1 MKKLYFI
8 ITVMFITLLASCSQ
22 EEQMNQETDR
32 VSISAKLPTDIA
44 ATRAQIAVPTTHKLR
59 CIIEVWTKSANP
71 TLKYRKEVAVEGGA
85 IPTFDF
91 GLRPGDY
98 TCLMWADF
106 IKKDAS
112 STEVTTGGEVTYTHF
127 EDTYYDTSDLHQI
140 TIKDKYAVNLFD
152 TDLCDGFYA
161 GLEVKKNA
169 TTVQQTV
176 KMTRPFAKLTIKE
189 NDAEKFATLTG
200 LEVSYEMPKVFN
212 VATGEPGAEMLT
224 SVYEKVVNGQDE
236 SQVLFSGYVFTPS
249 AGISLG
255 SALLTFKM
263 TKGEKTREIP
273 GESIMLKRNEQI
285 TAAGSLIGGGALKPT
300 DPEEPTA
307 DPEVGDYFFIDGTWS
322 NELTEANKAN
332 CVGIVYAVGTQPGDD
347 ISNYPNS
354 DGKSI
359 KGYVM
364 ALQNI
369 EVKDFLPTVD
379 AANYAMSGRPYF
391 YKQNSGNYDVDVV
404 NASKEAFKA
413 LTADWDVHNGFF
425 ATTKILATE
434 VYTQNKLMFYHP
446 ALALFEKWRETAVK
460 IDNASEWYIPSA
472 AQLLQFSG
480 GLFGFVGG
488 SAGSV
493 VVPAVTKNQ
502 TYNDAFM
509 AAIEQGIMKHFP
521 ANNSNKGY
529 YIYSLS
535 FSSDPVPHALQIG
548 YGEGGAGSIIAAKP
562 NFKIQGDIRP
572 VLTIIK

>member
-59 CIIEVWTKSANP
+59 CIIEVWTKSTEP
-71 TLKYRKEVAVEGGA
+71 TLKYREEVAVEAGA
-85 IPTFDF
+85 MPTFDF

-106 IKKDAS
+106 IKKEAAT
-112 STEVTTGGEVTYTHF
+112 TEVTVDGVTYTHF

-249 AGISLG
+249 EGRLSLG
-255 SALLTFKM
+255 STLLTFQ
-263 TKGEKTREIP
+263 TVQGEKTCEIP
-273 GESIMLKRNEQI
+273 GESITLKRNEQI
-285 TAAGSLIGGGALKPT
+285 IAAGNLIGGGALEPT
-300 DPEEPTA
+300 DPEEPTD
-307 DPEVGDYFFIDGTWS
+307 DPKVGDYFFIDGTWS

-347 ISNYPNS
+347 INNYPDS

-364 ALQNI
+364 GL
-369 EVKDFLPTVD
+369 KTLYGTVD
-379 AANYAMSGRPYF
+379 DGLVEGETMGGGRIYWYNIKSDIYSTLYATFPYV
-391 YKQNSGNYDVDVV
+391 KPLDVD
-404 NASKEAFKA
+404 NFNGYAKTEGYLNSDAFKA
-413 LTADWDVHNGFF
+413 HSTDYYYPSLQFFKTWRDKQTALT
-425 ATTKILATE
+425 
-434 VYTQNKLMFYHP
+434 
-446 ALALFEKWRETAVK
+446 
-460 IDNASEWYIPSA
+460 NASQWYIPSFK
-472 AQLLQFSG
+472 QLSSVIG
-480 GLFGFVGG
+480 GCYGYATVNSYYEF
-488 SAGSV
+488 
-493 VVPAVTKNQ
+493 PAVEKVSALSA
-502 TYNDAFM
+502 AFEK
-509 AAIEQGIMKHFP
+509 AKSELACGDFTTGKHFVLSSSISLKQP
-521 ANNSNKGY
+521 AYEPIMILYNGASEIKPQQVNKPQ
-529 YIYSLS
+529 S
-535 FSSDPVPHALQIG
+535 A
-548 YGEGGAGSIIAAKP
+548 
-562 NFKIQGDIRP
+562 IRP

>member
-112 STEVTTGGEVTYTHF
+112 STEVTTGGDVTYTHF

-189 NDAEKFATLTG
+189 NDAEKFAMLTA

-300 DPEEPTA
+300 DPEEPAA

-332 CVGIVYAVGTQPGDD
+332 CVGIVYAVGVQPGDD

-364 ALQNI
+364 GL
-369 EVKDFLPTVD
+369 KTLYGTVD
-379 AANYAMSGRPYF
+379 DGLVEGETMGGGRIYWYNIKSDIYSTLYATFPYV
-391 YKQNSGNYDVDVV
+391 KPLDVDNFNGYTKTESYLNSDVFKVHSTDYYFPSLQFFKTWRDKQTVV
-404 NASKEAFKA
+404 TNAS
-413 LTADWDVHNGFF
+413 
-425 ATTKILATE
+425 
-434 VYTQNKLMFYHP
+434 Q
-446 ALALFEKWRETAVK
+446 
-460 IDNASEWYIPSA
+460 WYIPSFKQLSSVIGGCYGYA
-472 AQLLQFSG
+472 AINSYYEF
-480 GLFGFVGG
+480 
-488 SAGSV
+488 
-493 VVPAVTKNQ
+493 PAVDKVNALSV
-502 TYNDAFM
+502 AFEK
-509 AAIEQGIMKHFP
+509 AKSELACGDFTTGKHFVLSSSISLKQP
-521 ANNSNKGY
+521 AYEPIMILYNGASEIKPQQVNKPQ
-529 YIYSLS
+529 S
-535 FSSDPVPHALQIG
+535 A
-548 YGEGGAGSIIAAKP
+548 
-562 NFKIQGDIRP
+562 IRP